1 MSIKKVSAILL
12 TVIAMSLVCIV
23 VMFGGLKIAHAES
36 PVSGADGRYNVSYEI
51 GGQSGIG
58 AEMIAKYFDKTVVVE
73 KIGNNYYASVTQL
86 SSSMENLSLNLAD
99 GMQVGY
105 RITEDNGNRKT
116 FSYTL
121 SEENLSKALPFS
133 VFVAPRGE
141 TFDFTITLD
150 LANATRT
157 GDVEDTTTDR
167 PGEYVPVITT
177 TAGDTQ
183 MEKGAT
189 YVLPQATAAL
199 GDEVC
204 EVTTKVYYDGE
215 EVAFEG
221 NRLALENAGEYTV
234 IYRAECPTYKT
245 NLGNNS
251 YSEYSFIVTS
261 KVGATTLAKFEDES
275 GVFSSGTAIQA
286 SNITV
291 GTAYELAAEK
301 MKTIADTFSVM
312 SVSYFAESGEEVT
325 PSGNVTL
332 YLAAD
337 MTFDRNE
344 IVVYHLSDDG
354 ELTKIDCSGYGRYVR
369 LQTDKTGT
377 FIICIPGVAF
387 VMPMWCWALI
397 AVGGIV
403 IIAAAVTLV
412 VLTVKR
418 KKRLKNKTDIVEN
431 K

>member
-1 MSIKKVSAILL
+1 MVEKKNIFVSLM
-12 TVIAMSLVCIV
+12 IAVCICLCLLAV
-23 VMFGGLKIAHAES
+23 FLSGGLTAYAES
-36 PVSGADGRYNVSYEI
+36 PVLWQDGVYSVSVDLSGLAMGADNFS
-51 GGQSGIG
+51 SN
-58 AEMIAKYFDKTVVVE
+58 ATVE
-73 KIGNNYYASVTQL
+73 KSGDNYYMTFGH
-86 SSSMENLSLNLAD
+86 SSSISDLVLESGNK
-99 GMQVGY
+99 QTGY
-105 RITEDNGNRKT
+105 TVKTEGGWT
-116 FSYTL
+116 YYTYTL
-121 SEENLSKALPFS
+121 SEKRLSSEVSFSAYINAMSRNVNLTVKLNLSGA
-133 VFVAPRGE
+133 
-141 TFDFTITLD
+141 I
-150 LANATRT
+150 RT
-157 GDVEDTTTDR
+157 GDYSYEGER
-167 PGEYVPVITT
+167 PAEYVPVITT

-189 YVLPQATAAL
+189 YVLPQATAVL

-215 EVAFEG
+215 EVAVDG

-275 GVFSSGTAIQA
+275 GVLSSGTAIQA

-344 IVVYHLSDDG
+344 IVVYHLSEDG

-387 VMPMWCWALI
+387 VMPMWGWALI

>member
-1 MSIKKVSAILL
+1 MVKKRNKLIAFFAALSMCLIMLAALMGSGL
-12 TVIAMSLVCIV
+12 TAY
-23 VMFGGLKIAHAES
+23 AES
-36 PVSGADGRYNVSYEI
+36 PVQGSDGVYSVSVDLSGLAMGADNFS
-51 GGQSGIG
+51 SN
-58 AEMIAKYFDKTVVVE
+58 ATVE
-73 KIGNNYYASVTQL
+73 KSGDNYYMTFGH
-86 SSSMENLSLNLAD
+86 SSSISDLVLESGNK
-99 GMQVGY
+99 QTGY
-105 RITEDNGNRKT
+105 TVKAEGGWT
-116 FSYTL
+116 YYTYTL
-121 SEENLSKALPFS
+121 SEKRLSSELSFSAYINAMSRNVNLTVKLNLSGA
-133 VFVAPRGE
+133 
-141 TFDFTITLD
+141 I
-150 LANATRT
+150 RT
-157 GDVEDTTTDR
+157 GDYSYEGER
-167 PGEYVPVITT
+167 PAEYVPVITT

-204 EVTTKVYYDGE
+204 EVTTKVFYDGE
-215 EVAFEG
+215 EVALDG
-221 NRLALENAGEYTV
+221 NRFTLENAGEYTV

-251 YSEYSFIVTS
+251 YIEYSFIVTS

-275 GVFSSGTAIQA
+275 GFLSSGTAIQA

-344 IVVYHLSDDG
+344 IVVYHLSEDG

-387 VMPMWCWALI
+387 VMPMWGWAII
-397 AVGGIV
+397 AAGGIV

-412 VLTVKR
+412 VLMVKR

>member
-1 MSIKKVSAILL
+1 MLMSLFAVL
-12 TVIAMSLVCIV
+12 TV
-23 VMFGGLKIAHAES
+23 GGQTAYAES
-36 PVSGADGRYNVSYEI
+36 PVSNSDGVYSVSVDLSGLAMGADNFS
-51 GGQSGIG
+51 ST
-58 AEMIAKYFDKTVVVE
+58 ATVE
-73 KIGNNYYASVTQL
+73 KSGDNYYMTFGH
-86 SSSMENLSLNLAD
+86 SSSISDLVLESGNK
-99 GMQVGY
+99 QTGY
-105 RITEDNGNRKT
+105 TVKAEGGWT
-116 FSYTL
+116 YYTYTL
-121 SEENLSKALPFS
+121 SEKRLSSELSFSAYINAMNRNVNLTVKLNLS
-133 VFVAPRGE
+133 G
-141 TFDFTITLD
+141 
-150 LANATRT
+150 ATRT
-157 GDVEDTTTDR
+157 GDYSYEGER
-167 PGEYVPVITT
+167 PAEFVPVITT
-177 TAGDTQ
+177 NAGDTQ

-204 EVTTKVYYDGE
+204 EVTTKVYYGGE
-215 EVAFEG
+215 EVDFDG
-221 NRLALENAGEYTV
+221 NRLTLENAGEYTV

-251 YSEYSFIVTS
+251 YSEYAFTVVS
-261 KVGATTLAKFEDES
+261 KVGATMLAKFEDES
-275 GVFSSGTAIQA
+275 GALSSGTAIQA

-291 GTAYELAAEK
+291 GTAYELAAGK

-337 MTFDRNE
+337 MTYDRNE
-344 IVVYHLSDDG
+344 IVVYHLSEDG
-354 ELTKIDCSGYGRYVR
+354 ELTKIDCSGYGRYVK

-377 FIICIPGVAF
+377 FIVCIPGVAF
-387 VMPMWCWALI
+387 VMPMWGWALI
-397 AVGGIV
+397 AVGVIV
-403 IIAAAVTLV
+403 ITSAAIILI

>member
-1 MSIKKVSAILL
+1 MVKRRNLFVAAIAAVCML
-12 TVIAMSLVCIV
+12 MSLFAVLAG
-23 VMFGGLKIAHAES
+23 GGLTAYAES
-36 PVSGADGRYNVSYEI
+36 PVQGEDGTYSVPVNLDGLKMGADSFSSAAI
-51 GGQSGIG
+51 
-58 AEMIAKYFDKTVVVE
+58 VE
-73 KIGNNYYASVTQL
+73 KSGENYYMTFGH
-86 SSSMENLSLNLAD
+86 SSSISDLVLESGNK
-99 GMQVGY
+99 QTGY
-105 RITEDNGNRKT
+105 TIKAEGGWTYYT
-116 FSYTL
+116 YTL
-121 SEENLSKALPFS
+121 SEKRLSSELSFSAYINAMSRNVNLTVKLNLS
-133 VFVAPRGE
+133 G
-141 TFDFTITLD
+141 
-150 LANATRT
+150 ATRT
-157 GDVEDTTTDR
+157 GDYSYEGER
-167 PGEYVPVITT
+167 PAEFVPVITT
-177 TAGDTQ
+177 NAGDTQ

-204 EVTTKVYYDGE
+204 EVTTKVYYGGE
-215 EVAFEG
+215 EVDFDG
-221 NRLALENAGEYTV
+221 NRLTLENAGEYTV

-251 YSEYSFIVTS
+251 YSEYAFTVVS

-275 GVFSSGTAIQA
+275 GALSSGTAIQA

-291 GTAYELAAEK
+291 GTAYELAAGK

-337 MTFDRNE
+337 MTYDRNE
-344 IVVYHLSDDG
+344 IVVYHLSEDG
-354 ELTKIDCSGYGRYVR
+354 ELTKIDCSGYGRYVK

-377 FIICIPGVAF
+377 FIVCIPGIAF
-387 VMPMWCWALI
+387 VMPMWGWALI
-397 AVGGIV
+397 AVGVIV
-403 IIAAAVTLV
+403 ITSAAIILV

>member
-1 MSIKKVSAILL
+1 MVKKKNIFVSSMIVAFCICMCLL
-12 TVIAMSLVCIV
+12 SAFFS
-23 VMFGGLKIAHAES
+23 GGLTAYAES
-36 PVSGADGRYNVSYEI
+36 PVLWQDGVYFVSVDLSGLAMGADNFS
-51 GGQSGIG
+51 ST
-58 AEMIAKYFDKTVVVE
+58 ATVE
-73 KIGNNYYASVTQL
+73 KSGDNYYMTFGH
-86 SSSMENLSLNLAD
+86 SSSISNLVLESGNK
-99 GMQVGY
+99 QTGY
-105 RITEDNGNRKT
+105 TVKAEGGWT
-116 FSYTL
+116 YYTYTL
-121 SEENLSKALPFS
+121 SEKRLSSELSFSAYINAMSRNVNLTVKLNLSGA
-133 VFVAPRGE
+133 
-141 TFDFTITLD
+141 I
-150 LANATRT
+150 RT
-157 GDVEDTTTDR
+157 GDYSYEGER
-167 PGEYVPVITT
+167 PAEYVPVITT

-221 NRLALENAGEYTV
+221 NRLTLEKAGEYTV

-245 NLGNNS
+245 NLGNHS
-251 YSEYSFIVTS
+251 YSEYAFTVVSE
-261 KVGATTLAKFEDES
+261 VGATTLAKFEDES
-275 GVFSSGTAIQA
+275 GAFSSGTAIQA

-344 IVVYHLSDDG
+344 IVVYHLSEDG

-377 FIICIPGVAF
+377 FIVCIPGVAF
-387 VMPMWCWALI
+387 VMPMWGWALI

-403 IIAAAVTLV
+403 IIAAAITLV

>member
-1 MSIKKVSAILL
+1 MIAICICLCLL
-12 TVIAMSLVCIV
+12 AAI
-23 VMFGGLKIAHAES
+23 FGGGLTAYAES
-36 PVSGADGRYNVSYEI
+36 PVQGSDGVYSVSVDLSGLAMGADNFSSNATVEKSGDNYYMTFGHSSSISDLVLESGNKQTGYTVRTENGWTYYTYTMSAERLQSSLSFSAYINAMNRNVNLTVKLNLSGAI
-51 GGQSGIG
+51 
-58 AEMIAKYFDKTVVVE
+58 
-73 KIGNNYYASVTQL
+73 
-86 SSSMENLSLNLAD
+86 
-99 GMQVGY
+99 
-105 RITEDNGNRKT
+105 
-116 FSYTL
+116 
-121 SEENLSKALPFS
+121 
-133 VFVAPRGE
+133 
-141 TFDFTITLD
+141 
-150 LANATRT
+150 RT
-157 GDVEDTTTDR
+157 GDYSYEGER
-167 PGEYVPVITT
+167 PAEYVPVITT

-189 YVLPQATAAL
+189 YVLPHATAAL

-215 EVAFEG
+215 EVAVDG
-221 NRLALENAGEYTV
+221 NRFTLENAGEYTV
-234 IYRAECPTYKT
+234 IYRAESSAYKT

-275 GVFSSGTAIQA
+275 GVLSSGTAIQA

-291 GTAYELAAEK
+291 GTAYEIAAEK

-325 PSGNVTL
+325 PGGNVTL

-337 MTFDRNE
+337 MTYDRNE
-344 IVVYHLSDDG
+344 IVVYHLSEDG
-354 ELTKIDCSGYGRYVR
+354 ELTKIDCSGYGRYVK

-387 VMPMWCWALI
+387 VMPMWGWAII

>member
-1 MSIKKVSAILL
+1 MVEKKNIFVSLM
-12 TVIAMSLVCIV
+12 IAVCICLCLLAV
-23 VMFGGLKIAHAES
+23 FLSGGLTAYAES
-36 PVSGADGRYNVSYEI
+36 PVLGQDGVYSVSVDLSGLAMGADNFS
-51 GGQSGIG
+51 SN
-58 AEMIAKYFDKTVVVE
+58 ATVE
-73 KIGNNYYASVTQL
+73 KSGDNYYMTFGH
-86 SSSMENLSLNLAD
+86 SSSISDLVLESGNK
-99 GMQVGY
+99 QIGY
-105 RITEDNGNRKT
+105 TVKAEGGWT
-116 FSYTL
+116 YYTYTL
-121 SEENLSKALPFS
+121 SEKRLSSELSFSAYINAMSRNVNLTVKLNLSGA
-133 VFVAPRGE
+133 
-141 TFDFTITLD
+141 I
-150 LANATRT
+150 RT
-157 GDVEDTTTDR
+157 GDYSYEGER
-167 PGEYVPVITT
+167 PAEYVPVITT

-215 EVAFEG
+215 EVAVDG

-275 GVFSSGTAIQA
+275 GVLSSGTAIQA
-286 SNITV
+286 SNVTV
-291 GTAYELAAEK
+291 GTAYEIAAEK

-344 IVVYHLSDDG
+344 IVVYHLSEGG

-387 VMPMWCWALI
+387 VMPMWGWALI

-412 VLTVKR
+412 VLTIKR

>member
-1 MSIKKVSAILL
+1 MRRVISYGREKNIFVSSMIVAFCICLCLL
-12 TVIAMSLVCIV
+12 AV
-23 VMFGGLKIAHAES
+23 FWGGGLTAYAES
-36 PVSGADGRYNVSYEI
+36 PVQGEDGTYSVPVNLDGLKMGADSF
-51 GGQSGIG
+51 SS
-58 AEMIAKYFDKTVVVE
+58 AATVE
-73 KIGNNYYASVTQL
+73 KSGENYYMTFGH
-86 SSSMENLSLNLAD
+86 SSSVDDLVLESGNMQTGYTVRTENGWTYYTYTMSAERLQSSLSFTAYIVPMSMTVDFSITLNLAA
-99 GMQVGY
+99 G
-105 RITEDNGNRKT
+105 
-116 FSYTL
+116 
-121 SEENLSKALPFS
+121 
-133 VFVAPRGE
+133 
-141 TFDFTITLD
+141 
-150 LANATRT
+150 TRT
-157 GDVEDTTTDR
+157 GDYVDVGER
-167 PGEYVPVITT
+167 PAEFVPVITT
-177 TAGDTQ
+177 NAGDTQ

-204 EVTTKVYYDGE
+204 EVTTKVYYGGE
-215 EVAFEG
+215 EVDFDG
-221 NRLALENAGEYTV
+221 NRLTLENAGEYTV

-251 YSEYSFIVTS
+251 YSEYAFTVVS

-275 GVFSSGTAIQA
+275 GALSSGTAIQA

-344 IVVYHLSDDG
+344 IVVYHLSEDG
-354 ELTKIDCSGYGRYVR
+354 ELTKIDCSGYGRYVK

-377 FIICIPGVAF
+377 FIVCIPGVAF
-387 VMPMWCWALI
+387 VMPMWGWAII

-418 KKRLKNKTDIVEN
+418 KKRLKNKTNIVEN

>member
-1 MSIKKVSAILL
+1 MVKKKNIFVSLM
-12 TVIAMSLVCIV
+12 IAVCICLCLLAAI
-23 VMFGGLKIAHAES
+23 FGGGLTAYAES
-36 PVSGADGRYNVSYEI
+36 PVLGQDGVYSVSVDLSGLAMGADNFS
-51 GGQSGIG
+51 SN
-58 AEMIAKYFDKTVVVE
+58 ATVE
-73 KIGNNYYASVTQL
+73 KSGDNYYMTFGH
-86 SSSMENLSLNLAD
+86 SSSISDLVLESGNK
-99 GMQVGY
+99 QTGY
-105 RITEDNGNRKT
+105 TVKTEGGWAYYT
-116 FSYTL
+116 YTL
-121 SEENLSKALPFS
+121 SEKRLSSELSFSAYINAMSRNVNLTVKLNLSGA
-133 VFVAPRGE
+133 
-141 TFDFTITLD
+141 I
-150 LANATRT
+150 RT
-157 GDVEDTTTDR
+157 GDYSYEGER
-167 PGEYVPVITT
+167 PAEYVPVITT

-189 YVLPQATAAL
+189 YVLPQTTAVL

-215 EVAFEG
+215 EVAVDG

-275 GVFSSGTAIQA
+275 GALSSGTAIQA

-325 PSGNVTL
+325 PSGSVTL

-344 IVVYHLSDDG
+344 IVVYHLSEDG

-387 VMPMWCWALI
+387 VMPMWGWAII

>member
-1 MSIKKVSAILL
+1 MVKKKNIFVSLMIVAVSICLCLL
-12 TVIAMSLVCIV
+12 AAFVG
-23 VMFGGLKIAHAES
+23 GGLTAYAES
-36 PVSGADGRYNVSYEI
+36 PIQGSDGVYSVSVDLSGLAMGADNFS
-51 GGQSGIG
+51 SN
-58 AEMIAKYFDKTVVVE
+58 ATVE
-73 KIGNNYYASVTQL
+73 KSGDNYYMTFGH
-86 SSSMENLSLNLAD
+86 SSSISDLVLESGNK
-99 GMQVGY
+99 QTGY
-105 RITEDNGNRKT
+105 TVKAEGGWT
-116 FSYTL
+116 YYTYTL
-121 SEENLSKALPFS
+121 SAERLSSELSFSAYINAMNRNVNLTVKLNLSGA
-133 VFVAPRGE
+133 
-141 TFDFTITLD
+141 I
-150 LANATRT
+150 RT
-157 GDVEDTTTDR
+157 GDYSYEGER
-167 PGEYVPVITT
+167 PAEYVPVITT

-221 NRLALENAGEYTV
+221 NRLTLEKAGEYTV

-251 YSEYSFIVTS
+251 YSEYAFTVVSE
-261 KVGATTLAKFEDES
+261 VGATTLAKFEDES
-275 GVFSSGTAIQA
+275 GAFSSGTAIQA

-344 IVVYHLSDDG
+344 IVVYHLSEDG

-377 FIICIPGVAF
+377 FIICMPGVAF
-387 VMPMWCWALI
+387 VMPMWGWALI

>member
-1 MSIKKVSAILL
+1 M
-12 TVIAMSLVCIV
+12 IAVCICLCLLAV
-23 VMFGGLKIAHAES
+23 FFGGGLTAYAES
-36 PVSGADGRYNVSYEI
+36 PVLGQDGVYSVSVDLSGLAMGADNFS
-51 GGQSGIG
+51 ST
-58 AEMIAKYFDKTVVVE
+58 ATVE
-73 KIGNNYYASVTQL
+73 KSGDNYYITFGH
-86 SSSMENLSLNLAD
+86 SSSISDLVLESGNK
-99 GMQVGY
+99 QTGY
-105 RITEDNGNRKT
+105 TVKAEGGWT
-116 FSYTL
+116 YYTYTL
-121 SEENLSKALPFS
+121 SEKRLSSELSFSAYINAMSRNVNLTVKLNLSGA
-133 VFVAPRGE
+133 
-141 TFDFTITLD
+141 I
-150 LANATRT
+150 RT
-157 GDVEDTTTDR
+157 GDYSYEGER
-167 PGEYVPVITT
+167 PAEYVPVITT

-215 EVAFEG
+215 EVAVDG

-275 GVFSSGTAIQA
+275 GVLSSGTAIQA

-291 GTAYELAAEK
+291 GTAYEIAAEK

-344 IVVYHLSDDG
+344 IVVYHLSEDG

-377 FIICIPGVAF
+377 FIICMPGVAF
-387 VMPMWCWALI
+387 VMPMWGWALI

>member
-1 MSIKKVSAILL
+1 MVKKKNIFVSSMIVAFCICMCLL
-12 TVIAMSLVCIV
+12 SAFFS
-23 VMFGGLKIAHAES
+23 GGLTAYAES
-36 PVSGADGRYNVSYEI
+36 PVLWQDGVYSVSVDLSGLAMGADNFS
-51 GGQSGIG
+51 SN
-58 AEMIAKYFDKTVVVE
+58 ATVE
-73 KIGNNYYASVTQL
+73 KSGDNYYMTFGH
-86 SSSMENLSLNLAD
+86 SSSISDLVLESGNK
-99 GMQVGY
+99 QTGY
-105 RITEDNGNRKT
+105 TVKTEGGWT
-116 FSYTL
+116 YYTYTL
-121 SEENLSKALPFS
+121 SEKRLSSELSFSAYINAMSRNVNLTVKLNLSGA
-133 VFVAPRGE
+133 
-141 TFDFTITLD
+141 I
-150 LANATRT
+150 RT
-157 GDVEDTTTDR
+157 GDYSYEGER
-167 PGEYVPVITT
+167 PAEYVPVITT

-215 EVAFEG
+215 EVAVDG

-275 GVFSSGTAIQA
+275 GVLSSGTAIQA
-286 SNITV
+286 SNITA
-291 GTAYELAAEK
+291 GTAYEIAAEK

-344 IVVYHLSDDG
+344 IVVYHLSEDG

-387 VMPMWCWALI
+387 VMPMWGWAII

-403 IIAAAVTLV
+403 IIVAAVTLV

>member
-1 MSIKKVSAILL
+1 MTKARRATIA
-12 TVIAMSLVCIV
+12 VIAVVCMLMSLFAVLAG
-23 VMFGGLKIAHAES
+23 GGLTAYAES
-36 PVSGADGRYNVSYEI
+36 PVLGQDGVYSVSVDLSGLAMGADNFS
-51 GGQSGIG
+51 ST
-58 AEMIAKYFDKTVVVE
+58 ATVE
-73 KIGNNYYASVTQL
+73 KSGDNYYMTFGH
-86 SSSMENLSLNLAD
+86 SSSISDLVLESGNK
-99 GMQVGY
+99 QTGY
-105 RITEDNGNRKT
+105 TVKTEGGWT
-116 FSYTL
+116 YYTYTL
-121 SEENLSKALPFS
+121 SEKRLYSELSFSAYINAMSRNVNLTVKLNLS
-133 VFVAPRGE
+133 G
-141 TFDFTITLD
+141 
-150 LANATRT
+150 ATRT
-157 GDVEDTTTDR
+157 GDYSYEGER
-167 PGEYVPVITT
+167 PAEYVPVITT

-215 EVAFEG
+215 EVAVDG

-261 KVGATTLAKFEDES
+261 KVGVTTLAKFEDES
-275 GVFSSGTAIQA
+275 GVLSSGTAIQA

-291 GTAYELAAEK
+291 GTAYEIAAEK

-337 MTFDRNE
+337 MTYDRNE
-344 IVVYHLSDDG
+344 IVVYHLSEDG
-354 ELTKIDCSGYGRYVR
+354 ELTKIDCSGYGRYVK

-377 FIICIPGVAF
+377 FIVCIPGVAF
-387 VMPMWCWALI
+387 VMPMWGWAII

>member
-1 MSIKKVSAILL
+1 MYSVSVDLSGL
-12 TVIAMSLVCIV
+12 AM
-23 VMFGGLKIAHAES
+23 
-36 PVSGADGRYNVSYEI
+36 GADNFS
-51 GGQSGIG
+51 ST
-58 AEMIAKYFDKTVVVE
+58 ATVE
-73 KIGNNYYASVTQL
+73 KSGDNYYMTFGH
-86 SSSMENLSLNLAD
+86 SSSISDLVLESGNK
-99 GMQVGY
+99 QTGY
-105 RITEDNGNRKT
+105 TVKAEGGWT
-116 FSYTL
+116 YYTYTL
-121 SEENLSKALPFS
+121 SEKRLSSELSFSAYINAMSRNVNLTVKLNLSGA
-133 VFVAPRGE
+133 
-141 TFDFTITLD
+141 I
-150 LANATRT
+150 RT
-157 GDVEDTTTDR
+157 GDYSYEGER
-167 PGEYVPVITT
+167 PAEYVPVITT

-251 YSEYSFIVTS
+251 YSEYAFTVVSE
-261 KVGATTLAKFEDES
+261 VGATTLAKFEDES
-275 GVFSSGTAIQA
+275 GAFSSGTAIQA

-344 IVVYHLSDDG
+344 IVVYHLSEDG

-377 FIICIPGVAF
+377 FIICMPGVAF
-387 VMPMWCWALI
+387 VMPMWGWALI

>member
-1 MSIKKVSAILL
+1 MVEKKNIFVSLM
-12 TVIAMSLVCIV
+12 IAVCICLCLLAV
-23 VMFGGLKIAHAES
+23 FLGGGLTAYAES
-36 PVSGADGRYNVSYEI
+36 PVQGSDGVYSVSVDLSGLAMGADNFS
-51 GGQSGIG
+51 SN
-58 AEMIAKYFDKTVVVE
+58 ATVE
-73 KIGNNYYASVTQL
+73 KSGDNYYMTFGH
-86 SSSMENLSLNLAD
+86 SSSISDLVLESGNK
-99 GMQVGY
+99 QTGY
-105 RITEDNGNRKT
+105 TVKTEGGWT
-116 FSYTL
+116 YYTYTL
-121 SEENLSKALPFS
+121 SEKRLSSELSFSAYINAMSRNVNLTVKLNLSGA
-133 VFVAPRGE
+133 
-141 TFDFTITLD
+141 I
-150 LANATRT
+150 RT
-157 GDVEDTTTDR
+157 GDYSYEGER
-167 PGEYVPVITT
+167 PAEYVPVITT

-215 EVAFEG
+215 EVAVDG
-221 NRLALENAGEYTV
+221 NRIALENAGEYTV

-275 GVFSSGTAIQA
+275 GVLSSGTAIQA

-291 GTAYELAAEK
+291 GTAYEIAAEK
-301 MKTIADTFSVM
+301 MKTIAYTFSVM

-344 IVVYHLSDDG
+344 IVVYHLSEDG

-387 VMPMWCWALI
+387 VMPMWGWALI

>member
-1 MSIKKVSAILL
+1 MTKARRATIA
-12 TVIAMSLVCIV
+12 VIAVVCMLMSLFAVLAG
-23 VMFGGLKIAHAES
+23 GGLTAYAER
-36 PVSGADGRYNVSYEI
+36 PVLGQDGVYSVSVDLSGLAMGADNFS
-51 GGQSGIG
+51 ST
-58 AEMIAKYFDKTVVVE
+58 ATVE
-73 KIGNNYYASVTQL
+73 KSGENYYMTFGH
-86 SSSMENLSLNLAD
+86 SSSISDLVLESGNK
-99 GMQVGY
+99 QTGY
-105 RITEDNGNRKT
+105 TIKAEGGWTYYT
-116 FSYTL
+116 YTL
-121 SEENLSKALPFS
+121 SEKRLSSELSFSAYINAMSRNVNLTVKLNLS
-133 VFVAPRGE
+133 G
-141 TFDFTITLD
+141 
-150 LANATRT
+150 ATRT
-157 GDVEDTTTDR
+157 GDYSYEGER
-167 PGEYVPVITT
+167 PAEFVPVITT
-177 TAGDTQ
+177 NAGDTQ

-221 NRLALENAGEYTV
+221 NRLTLEKAGEYTV

-251 YSEYSFIVTS
+251 YSEYAFTVVS

-275 GVFSSGTAIQA
+275 GVLSSGTAIQA

-337 MTFDRNE
+337 MTYDRNE
-344 IVVYHLSDDG
+344 IVVYHLSEDG
-354 ELTKIDCSGYGRYVR
+354 ELTKIDCSGYGRYVK

-377 FIICIPGVAF
+377 FIVCIPGVAF
-387 VMPMWCWALI
+387 VMPMWGWALI
-397 AVGGIV
+397 AVGVIV
-403 IIAAAVTLV
+403 ITSAAIILV

>member
-1 MSIKKVSAILL
+1 M
-12 TVIAMSLVCIV
+12 T
-23 VMFGGLKIAHAES
+23 FGH
-36 PVSGADGRYNVSYEI
+36 
-51 GGQSGIG
+51 
-58 AEMIAKYFDKTVVVE
+58 
-73 KIGNNYYASVTQL
+73 
-86 SSSMENLSLNLAD
+86 SSSILNLVLES
-99 GMQVGY
+99 GNKQTGY
-105 RITEDNGNRKT
+105 TVKAEGGWT
-116 FSYTL
+116 YYTYTL
-121 SEENLSKALPFS
+121 SAERLSSELSFSAYINAMSRNVNLTVKLNLS
-133 VFVAPRGE
+133 G
-141 TFDFTITLD
+141 
-150 LANATRT
+150 ATRT
-157 GDVEDTTTDR
+157 GDYSYEGER
-167 PGEYVPVITT
+167 PPEYVPVITT

-189 YVLPQATAAL
+189 YVLPAATADL

-204 EVTTKVYYDGE
+204 EVTTKVFYGGE
-215 EVAFEG
+215 EVAVDG
-221 NRLALENAGEYTV
+221 NRFALENAGGYTV
-234 IYRAECPTYKT
+234 IYRAESSAYKT

-251 YSEYSFIVTS
+251 YSEYAFTVVS
-261 KVGATTLAKFEDES
+261 KVGATVLAKFEDER
-275 GVFSSGTAIQA
+275 GALSSGTAIQA

-344 IVVYHLSDDG
+344 IVVYHLSEDG
-354 ELTKIDCSGYGRYVR
+354 ELTKIDCSGYGRYVK

-377 FIICIPGVAF
+377 FIVCIPGVAF
-387 VMPMWCWALI
+387 IMPIWGWALI
-397 AVGGIV
+397 AVGVIV
-403 IIAAAVTLV
+403 ITSAAIILV